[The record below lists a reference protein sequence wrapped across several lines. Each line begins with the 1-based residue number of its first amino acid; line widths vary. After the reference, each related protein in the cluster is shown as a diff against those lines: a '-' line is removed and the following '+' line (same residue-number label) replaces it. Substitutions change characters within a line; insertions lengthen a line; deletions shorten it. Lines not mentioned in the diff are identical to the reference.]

1 MALELSP
8 IIPLL
13 AGLSSKQRENS
24 LSVGALVKRQ
34 QHLGRWSG
42 NVVVFPMTRDHN
54 LELPEYRIDAKA
66 AKSLGIA
73 NILSVHRP
81 EVCTMLYDD
90 QHGAVWCI
98 RLSGPGLPAIQGDLF
113 QSYPGIAVLVRC
125 PPIVPPAMD
134 MIWVSGAWGWQRRWL
149 WGPGRSGGLSAAP
162 LYARWAPGRW
172 WHRDGRW
179 FWGRGH
185 WMRR

>member
-54 LELPEYRIDAKA
+54 LELPEYRIDARA
-66 AKSLGIA
+66 ANNMGIA
-73 NILSVHRP
+73 KILY
-81 EVCTMLYDD
+81 ED
-90 QHGAVWCI
+90 QYAAGWCI

-125 PPIVPPAMD
+125 PPMVPPAMD

-172 WHRDGRW
+172 WHRDERW
-179 FWGRGH
+179 LWAIG
-185 WMRR
+185 